1 MSTKL
6 KSGVSGVSILRF
18 FGGAKRGAIL
28 RISRRNTQ
36 SEFSSPEVWDRLNN
50 DNIDIALSEARQ
62 IGMTLVALSSE
73 ETEHQVEQDF
83 E

>member
-18 FGGAKRGAIL
+18 SGGIKRGAIL